1 MIIRK
6 STSKRYTWSALFLK
20 KTPFTDAIAKTPRK
34 GHTNFKKIR
43 KNTPHLPGLFP
54 KRHPVVLLISEKS
67 PKKHSPS
74 IGGIS
79 KTTPCC
85 AATFRKNSKKI
96 FSTPLTVAIPPL
108 FCYTLFQLF
117 FKNFCLS
124 TADYH
129 FFAPKRSHH
138 LSGIFSKK
146 VLLATP
152 VTIAFFCVLFLVAW
166 KSWKIFP
173 NGNKKLIAGS
183 DTTQSSRTGIFI
195 LASIVINN
203 AHQRLVQRNEPQH
216 TRWQI
221 SLRIKLRPE
230 KQEKVCRF
238 YYKKYSKRLIL
249 NLTLSFRLIYY
260 KQSLYLPTTTM
271 AKKWKHHT
279 KNFGNFW

>member
-1 MIIRK
+1 MTVVLRYIIVAPPFCYAQLSTADYRK
-6 STSKRYTWSALFLK
+6 NTPKRSHLFRIFFQKNFSSLPGLFPKSPSTVPFLSNFFKKFYLF
-20 KTPFTDAIAKTPRK
+20 TTAIAKTPRK

-117 FKNFCLS
+117 FKNFYLS

-129 FFAPKRSHH
+129 FFSPKRSHPLQEFFQKKCYSLH
-138 LSGIFSKK
+138 QWLSHFFAFCFWWLEK
-146 VLLATP
+146 VE
-152 VTIAFFCVLFLVAW
+152 
-166 KSWKIFP
+166 K
-173 NGNKKLIAGS
+173 
-183 DTTQSSRTGIFI
+183 SSRTGIK
-195 LASIVINN
+195 S
-203 AHQRLVQRNEPQH
+203 
-216 TRWQI
+216 W
-221 SLRIKLRPE
+221 
-230 KQEKVCRF
+230 
-238 YYKKYSKRLIL
+238 
-249 NLTLSFRLIYY
+249 
-260 KQSLYLPTTTM
+260 
-271 AKKWKHHT
+271 
-279 KNFGNFW
+279 